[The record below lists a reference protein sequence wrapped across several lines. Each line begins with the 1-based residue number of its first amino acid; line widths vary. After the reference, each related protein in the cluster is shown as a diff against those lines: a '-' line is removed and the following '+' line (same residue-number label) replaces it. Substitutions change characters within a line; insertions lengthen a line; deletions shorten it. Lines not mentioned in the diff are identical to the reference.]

1 MASSYSRKSNSSAS
15 NGKPTPRR
23 AANSSSRS
31 RTSSFGASSHPTG
44 RPHQA
49 RPSQPMAGR
58 PRPSVRSGASRSAG
72 SRPAGSRPSANRQL
86 ARTGTSRPSTSRQL
100 ARSSL
105 SRPVASNRPSSR
117 PRPQASAQ
125 RTASLARRGNV
136 SIRRTTPTSGS
147 ARPLRPASVPR
158 AQRHVASQQRT
169 PMAPVGRSVTTG
181 SKSPSR
187 LKMADR
193 RSPGSLSRGGSKQE
207 NPVLGAICSIFSSI
221 HLPQL
226 SSTTRLVASAAA
238 AVVVVLF
245 IVGSILF
252 KSSLFAAT
260 DIVINGSEHISQET
274 AQKLIDLPD
283 DTTLLNVDSDAI
295 VQSLKKSPWVKGVD
309 VQREFPH
316 KLIITPTERKVVAV
330 AYISADNVAW
340 AIGDDDTWIAPV
352 SLAVGIDADG
362 NVIDAT
368 GLAATVA
375 DGQAGDSST
384 GDAADTGQDSSDAS
398 DGSDAADSSDSSSD
412 SQADSSDSSDGQGA
426 VQTADG
432 VTLLSGE
439 DAARAV
445 AQQLNAV
452 LLTNMGTDVAPSS
465 STKVKGEGLAAAL
478 KYIAGFSPDF
488 LSQIKSFSVPSVQ
501 ALACN
506 LKGGVE
512 VSLGSADDIQKKE
525 RIVTKL
531 LEEQTGVTYINVRT
545 PDSYTYRSVDL

>member
-15 NGKPTPRR
+15 NGRPTPRR
-23 AANSSSRS
+23 AATSSSRP
-31 RTSSFGASSHPTG
+31 RTSSFGPSS
-44 RPHQA
+44 
-49 RPSQPMAGR
+49 
-58 PRPSVRSGASRSAG
+58 
-72 SRPAGSRPSANRQL
+72 SRPAGRPQRAHPVASRSSTNRQLARPASTRPSANRQP
-86 ARTGTSRPSTSRQL
+86 SRSHTQL
-100 ARSSL
+100 
-105 SRPVASNRPSSR
+105 P
-117 PRPQASAQ
+117 AQ

-136 SIRRTTPTSGS
+136 SIRRTVSSTPP
-147 ARPLRPASVPR
+147 ARPQRP
-158 AQRHVASQQRT
+158 VASRQRSQMT
-169 PMAPVGRSVTTG
+169 PVGRGVTARTQ
-181 SKSPSR
+181 SPSR
-187 LKMADR
+187 LKMPDR
-193 RSPGSLSRGGSKQE
+193 CSTGSLSRGNSRRG
-207 NPVLGAICSIFSSI
+207 NPVLGAIRSVVSSI

-226 SSTTRLVASAAA
+226 SSSARLVASAVA
-238 AVVVVLF
+238 AVVVVIF
-245 IVGSILF
+245 IVGTILF

-309 VQREFPH
+309 VKREFPH

-352 SLAVGIDADG
+352 SLAVGLDADG
-362 NVIDAT
+362 NVVDAT
-368 GLAATVA
+368 GLAAQTT
-375 DGQAGDSST
+375 DDQTDDSSSGDSSS
-384 GDAADTGQDSSDAS
+384 GDTGQDSSDAS
-398 DGSDAADSSDSSSD
+398 DSSDAADSTDSSSD
-412 SQADSSDSSDGQGA
+412 AQDGSADASDDQEP
-426 VQTADG
+426 VKTADG

-445 AQQLNAV
+445 AQQLDAV
-452 LLTNMGTDVAPSS
+452 LLTNMGTDVSPLSS
-465 STKVKGEGLAAAL
+465 SKVKGEGLAAAL

-488 LSQIKSFSVPSVQ
+488 LKQIKSFSVPSVQ

-512 VSLGSADDIQKKE
+512 VSLGDADDIQKKE

-545 PDSYTYRSVDL
+545 PDAYTYRSVDL